1 MRYKASYQPSFLL
14 CPEVHTWHSI
24 SECKTRLDR
33 SKYCRF
39 NDDPS
44 AKDKDGEIVLNE
56 VRIHFVKDMY
66 VTEHW
71 KTAVSKPIS
80 CMKGFIEHM

>member
-14 CPEVHTWHSI
+14 CPEVHTWHPI

-39 NDDPS
+39 NDDPA
-44 AKDKDGEIVLNE
+44 AKDKDGEIVLSE
-56 VRIHFVKDMY
+56 VRINFVKDMY

-71 KTAVSKPIS
+71 KPAVSKPIS
-80 CMKGFIEHM
+80 CMKEFIEHM